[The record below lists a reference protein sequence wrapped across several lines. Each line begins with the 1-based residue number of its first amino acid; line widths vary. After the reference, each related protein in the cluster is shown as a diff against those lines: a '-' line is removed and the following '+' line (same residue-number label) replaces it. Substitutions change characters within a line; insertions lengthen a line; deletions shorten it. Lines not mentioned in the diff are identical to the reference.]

1 MFVSD
6 LPSATISGLCPEGN
20 FVSVQRKKKAGVWK
34 FMLAGSLGPQL
45 AQNIY
50 KLIATPHSDS
60 GVGADLPQQVSTWED
75 YYTYLNTRYQEGTLG
90 DSVTIINIAKNN
102 QGDIVESQH
111 HYSPVTIGLSANKK
125 LNERWSLETG
135 LQYTFLKSDFTT
147 GNDFRIQETQRIH
160 YIGIPFRVS
169 YCWGNFRNFSL
180 YSTAGM
186 QLDIPLKG
194 TLQTSHITDSIPMSM
209 GRQSLNAPL
218 QWSINASTGVQYHF
232 TPRISLYI
240 EPTVNYY
247 IPDGSGLRTIRKEHP
262 VTFTVPVGLRFSW

>member
-90 DSVTIINIAKNN
+90 DSVTIMNIAK
-102 QGDIVESQH
+102 I
-111 HYSPVTIGLSANKK
+111 
-125 LNERWSLETG
+125 
-135 LQYTFLKSDFTT
+135 
-147 GNDFRIQETQRIH
+147 
-160 YIGIPFRVS
+160 
-169 YCWGNFRNFSL
+169 
-180 YSTAGM
+180 
-186 QLDIPLKG
+186 
-194 TLQTSHITDSIPMSM
+194 
-209 GRQSLNAPL
+209 
-218 QWSINASTGVQYHF
+218 
-232 TPRISLYI
+232 
-240 EPTVNYY
+240 
-247 IPDGSGLRTIRKEHP
+247 IREI
-262 VTFTVPVGLRFSW
+262 L

>member
-1 MFVSD
+1 
-6 LPSATISGLCPEGN
+6 
-20 FVSVQRKKKAGVWK
+20 
-34 FMLAGSLGPQL
+34 
-45 AQNIY
+45 
-50 KLIATPHSDS
+50 
-60 GVGADLPQQVSTWED
+60 
-75 YYTYLNTRYQEGTLG
+75 
-90 DSVTIINIAKNN
+90 
-102 QGDIVESQH
+102 
-111 HYSPVTIGLSANKK
+111 
-125 LNERWSLETG
+125 
-135 LQYTFLKSDFTT
+135 
-147 GNDFRIQETQRIH
+147 
-160 YIGIPFRVS
+160 
-169 YCWGNFRNFSL
+169 
-180 YSTAGM
+180 M